1 VEKGKPLGFPQ
12 HTHANI
18 EIIAYVR
25 DGALSH
31 RDSLGNQG
39 RIAAGDVRVII
50 ADYRQEYH
58 QGLNNNASNSSLKCG
73 LIELLI
79 VVLGRFDSDHPRPCL
94 LPDPYL
100 RRPDATG
107 DGSVQMASAL
117 MPGGGRLRAT
127 DRSTQLSHSSDVSI
141 HLGTE

>member
-39 RIAAGDVRVII
+39 RIRRWRCSGDER
-50 ADYRQEYH
+50 
-58 QGLNNNASNSSLKCG
+58 
-73 LIELLI
+73 
-79 VVLGRFDSDHPRPCL
+79 GRRNQA
-94 LPDPYL
+94 
-100 RRPDATG
+100 R
-107 DGSVQMASAL
+107 
-117 MPGGGRLRAT
+117 
-127 DRSTQLSHSSDVSI
+127 
-141 HLGTE
+141 